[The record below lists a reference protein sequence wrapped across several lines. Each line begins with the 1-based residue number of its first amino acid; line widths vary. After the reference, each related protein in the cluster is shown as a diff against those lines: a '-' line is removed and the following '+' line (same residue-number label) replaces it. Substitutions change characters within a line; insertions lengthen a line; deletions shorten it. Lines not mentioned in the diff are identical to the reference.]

1 MCTCVITMVLS
12 IYNELKLI
20 YYLRKN
26 LALKVNE
33 V

>member
-1 MCTCVITMVLS
+1 MCTCAITMVLS